1 MCIYVHT
8 HARMCASVV
17 KHLNILFAWTLPLTV
32 ALSSHIG
39 NRSKIV
45 TISGKGVATGFST
58 FVSIVPSMTLVFLS
72 APVLPCITQS
82 CIARLVLTCDTA
94 FYGV

>member
-1 MCIYVHT
+1 MREVLEDRRGYIRTYVCVSAYWCVCVEGVYVCIYVHT

-17 KHLNILFAWTLPLTV
+17 KHLNILFDWTLPLTV

-45 TISGKGVATGFST
+45 TISGKGVATGFS
-58 FVSIVPSMTLVFLS
+58 
-72 APVLPCITQS
+72 
-82 CIARLVLTCDTA
+82 
-94 FYGV
+94 